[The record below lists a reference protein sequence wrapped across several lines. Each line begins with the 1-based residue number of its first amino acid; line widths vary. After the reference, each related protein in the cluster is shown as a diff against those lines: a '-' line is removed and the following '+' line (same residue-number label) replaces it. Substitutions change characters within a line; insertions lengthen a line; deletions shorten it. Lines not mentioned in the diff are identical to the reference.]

1 MAGTYNTNTFTPIT
15 LGAQHMVGKDIY
27 EPQRTNNFEIQFPSL
42 GTLVSAGTGANGTG
56 SMKFTDPGNKITLS
70 VKSVGDLSQS
80 IDAIAVNYGN
90 NAIKFAGKPNL
101 NNISIGINDFIGMDT
116 ERILEAW
123 SSLVYNKYTQA
134 VGRASIYKT
143 DAYLLEY
150 APDGTNVKVW
160 KLEGCWPG
168 TITYGGFNQDG
179 GSIREITM
187 DLNVD
192 FAYALDYENNDAAD
206 NKQLLK

>member
-1 MAGTYNTNTFTPIT
+1 MAGTYSTTTFTPIT

-42 GTLVSAGTGANGTG
+42 GILVSAGTGKNGTG

-70 VKSVGDLSQS
+70 VKSVGELSQS
-80 IDAIAVNYGN
+80 IDAIPIAYGN

-168 TITYGGFNQDG
+168 TITYGGFNQEG
-179 GSIREITM
+179 GSAREISM

-206 NKQLLK
+206 NAQLI

>member
-1 MAGTYNTNTFTPIT
+1 MAGTYSTTTFTPIT

-42 GTLVSAGTGANGTG
+42 GTLVSAGTGKNGTG

-80 IDAIAVNYGN
+80 IDAIPVAYGN

-143 DAYLLEY
+143 DAYLLEF

-179 GSIREITM
+179 GSTREITM

-206 NKQLLK
+206 NKQLI